1 MSSIIFIGMDVH
13 KETFNLCALNGTTGE
28 ILSETRCAANAKNVH
43 KFALRIQDQSEEE
56 VSFKCGYEAGC
67 LGYALYHS
75 LTALGL
81 ECDILAPSTML
92 RSSKNKVI
100 KNDKLDARMI
110 AQNLINGTYKS
121 VHVPDTQDVETKEY
135 IRMVQSAKKSLKK
148 IKQGIKALVLR
159 HGYFYDGKPNWSL
172 AYVKWL
178 KKLKMPD
185 VLREALDEYLLQY
198 ENLIER
204 ITRFEA
210 RIVEFSHNERYAEPV
225 ARLRT
230 FKGIETAS
238 AMTIQVEISDFNRFA
253 TAKAFCA
260 YLGLTP
266 SEQSSGGKVNLGS
279 ISKQGNSVVRSTLI
293 ECARALLKGQIGFKS
308 QKLKARQS
316 GQPSSVIDYADRA
329 IERLQRRY
337 SRLLYSGKIKNKA
350 VTAIA
355 RELACF
361 IWGMSTGNIQS
372 V

>member
-1 MSSIIFIGMDVH
+1 
-13 KETFNLCALNGTTGE
+13 
-28 ILSETRCAANAKNVH
+28 
-43 KFALRIQDQSEEE
+43 
-56 VSFKCGYEAGC
+56 
-67 LGYALYHS
+67 
-75 LTALGL
+75 
-81 ECDILAPSTML
+81 
-92 RSSKNKVI
+92 
-100 KNDKLDARMI
+100 
-110 AQNLINGTYKS
+110 
-121 VHVPDTQDVETKEY
+121 
-135 IRMVQSAKKSLKK
+135 MVQSAKKSLKK
-148 IKQGIKALVLR
+148 TKQGIKALVLR
-159 HGYFYDGKPNWSL
+159 HGYFYDGKPNWL
-172 AYVKWL
+172 LTYVKWL
-178 KKLKMPD
+178 KKLKMTG

-204 ITRFEA
+204 IRCFEA

-308 QKLKARQS
+308 QKLKARKS
-316 GQPSSVIDYADRA
+316 GQPSRVIDYADRA

-361 IWGMSTGNIQS
+361 IWGIPTGNIQS